1 MLYTCKEQSDNEMR
15 KGIYNEIKRNKI
27 FRDSL
32 AQEVHSEYSKSYK
45 TWGKDINK
53 CVNKGESGSEYLTF

>member
-1 MLYTCKEQSDNEMR
+1 MLYPCKEQSDNEIR

-27 FRDSL
+27 FRDNL
-32 AQEVHSEYSKSYK
+32 AKEVHSEYSKSYK

-53 CVNKGESGSEYLTF
+53 RVNKWESGSEYLTF